1 MSNKWC
7 KTVWEKNQQQQKYD
21 NRNKSDYDGIDT
33 SHFYKFFFLIKKSII
48 VAVECCEKAVKK
60 IEKTKI

>member
-33 SHFYKFFFLIKKSII
+33 SHFYKFFF
-48 VAVECCEKAVKK
+48 
-60 IEKTKI
+60 